1 MRRSSKQPQ
10 LPLFHPTRSPAWGEL
25 PPEVRQQ
32 TIRLLSRLLRA
43 RRPKTHADNQREEAV
58 DE

>member
-10 LPLFHPTRSPAWGEL
+10 LALFHPIRSPAWSEL
-25 PPEVRQQ
+25 PPEVREQ
-32 TIRLLSRLLRA
+32 TVRLVSRLLRA
-43 RRPKTHADNQREEAV
+43 RRPKTHAHNKREEPV